1 MIEIMD
7 LQLLTNDILA
17 ERLLTQFNSKR
28 YVEWAE
34 NLMQLGYESE
44 NLFILAGLDNEYS
57 DIRENYFWKTIKDLK
72 IKVNKSEEE
81 LIENFAISIAE
92 KVINKQINIDFA
104 FNIMIRIVYKTN
116 YNSRYLDF
124 FIIDEDLD
132 NFYYNKI
139 SESPD
144 GLNFD
149 NKDDYIKNEFS
160 IFLQMEKLNIPIDE
174 RKLCYCEKC
183 KKLMEPKLKTKYQI
197 KSPFKYNVWCCYYCN
212 SENIKFNGNQ
222 EVKKMIIENF
232 KNKS

>member
-81 LIENFAISIAE
+81 LIENFAISVAE

-104 FNIMIRIVYKTN
+104 FNIMI
-116 YNSRYLDF
+116 
-124 FIIDEDLD
+124 
-132 NFYYNKI
+132 
-139 SESPD
+139 
-144 GLNFD
+144 
-149 NKDDYIKNEFS
+149 
-160 IFLQMEKLNIPIDE
+160 
-174 RKLCYCEKC
+174 
-183 KKLMEPKLKTKYQI
+183 
-197 KSPFKYNVWCCYYCN
+197 
-212 SENIKFNGNQ
+212 
-222 EVKKMIIENF
+222 
-232 KNKS
+232 